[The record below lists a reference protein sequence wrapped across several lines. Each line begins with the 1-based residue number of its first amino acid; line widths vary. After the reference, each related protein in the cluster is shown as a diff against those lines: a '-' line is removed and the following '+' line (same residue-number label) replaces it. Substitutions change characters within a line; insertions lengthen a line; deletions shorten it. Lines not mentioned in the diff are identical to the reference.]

1 MKLLECHV
9 DNFGKLSNY
18 DYRFSEGLTVIQE
31 PNGFGKSTLAAFIK
45 AMLYGFPRTAG
56 RSVAGNERKK
66 YLPWQGGTYGG
77 SLDFEFDGTAYR
89 VWRTFGKTTA
99 KDTFKLWDLTNRR
112 ESKHFSEKL
121 GEELFQL
128 DAESF
133 MRSVYM
139 SQSQNTDTTATTSIQ
154 AKLGNL
160 VDNTDDLNNY
170 DSAMERLRTA
180 RSNYRKFRGN
190 GGLIDGIQEQIE
202 QTERDLA
209 QAETQKDPLER
220 KTETVEK
227 LCQEKEQRDDT
238 LSAIREKITKASAQQ
253 ATQTLRDQFTEL
265 EKDLHDAESA
275 AQALDQSY
283 PKGYPTKTEIAEQ
296 SKNILTIGN
305 SQKDLIQLKLRPE
318 DVQCETQNRELFVDE
333 TETDAAIRECQK
345 DCEEFVKATER
356 ANVQVRKEELER
368 RGKLSRLFQAGE
380 PSDQEL
386 RECKDKVRDLS
397 QKQGELTAHQL
408 TAAEANSLS
417 ELLQFFDG
425 KSVKELQESRG
436 EDSGLSE

>member
-18 DYRFSEGLTVIQE
+18 EYRFSESLTVIQE

-45 AMLYGFPRTAG
+45 AMLYGLPRTAG

-89 VWRTFGKTTA
+89 VWRTFGKTAA

-112 ESKHFSEKL
+112 ESKQFSEKL

-154 AKLGNL
+154 AKLSNL

-209 QAETQKDPLER
+209 QAETKRSELGTEKQK
-220 KTETVEK
+220 
-227 LCQEKEQRDDT
+227 
-238 LSAIREKITKASAQQ
+238 
-253 ATQTLRDQFTEL
+253 
-265 EKDLHDAESA
+265 
-275 AQALDQSY
+275 
-283 PKGYPTKTEIAEQ
+283 
-296 SKNILTIGN
+296 
-305 SQKDLIQLKLRPE
+305 QLKS
-318 DVQCETQNRELFVDE
+318 C
-333 TETDAAIRECQK
+333 AK
-345 DCEEFVKATER
+345 K
-356 ANVQVRKEELER
+356 K
-368 RGKLSRLFQAGE
+368 
-380 PSDQEL
+380 
-386 RECKDKVRDLS
+386 
-397 QKQGELTAHQL
+397 
-408 TAAEANSLS
+408 NSGMIS
-417 ELLQFFDG
+417 FCDP
-425 KSVKELQESRG
+425 
-436 EDSGLSE
+436 